1 MLADLLN
8 AKESFM
14 PLTFNSAP
22 LEMFS
27 NPRFK
32 DENAI
37 IQLGKDKTLK
47 SDSTFSSAN
56 IFRWMRGPETQRKN
70 NEIRTQLLKSLGESF
85 GISGMKTNSNGEIT
99 FSKKFMDKL
108 EKLLGP
114 AFKREDFGVPS
125 EGGAVTSGKPLTSR
139 RLNAIYASA
148 KVYDISKLDLADYKQ
163 KVGMILKE
171 QFGIE
176 TTLGLSQEEFQDLVD
191 NKPALQVYAGIEK
204 SIDFLQNDFKGFFR
218 EVPEYNSEKEMGASD
233 EVLKKI
239 EEKFQVKDLETGEYI
254 TMGTFT
260 KYEDMIKYSPNNMLF
275 AALRGNLLH
284 TERANFSL
292 NNSRD
297 IDPLNKYVEGT
308 LKGFIKN
315 GVDAYMEA
323 KMNGKVGQLMK
334 LLKSPGACTEEKS
347 QRFYQFRQDNF
358 QQKVDTKLEAELNSV
373 IYNTFNTPLNKVIES
388 EFESIDK
395 QHPEFKTW
403 DDYASELKK
412 RLVGLHRPMVTPT
425 EINGKTEYLPT
436 KDNKGNTVVREIR
449 PEDIDTIGKQV
460 YKAIYLED

>member
-1 MLADLLN
+1 
-8 AKESFM
+8 
-14 PLTFNSAP
+14 
-22 LEMFS
+22 
-27 NPRFK
+27 
-32 DENAI
+32 
-37 IQLGKDKTLK
+37 
-47 SDSTFSSAN
+47 
-56 IFRWMRGPETQRKN
+56 
-70 NEIRTQLLKSLGESF
+70 
-85 GISGMKTNSNGEIT
+85 
-99 FSKKFMDKL
+99 
-108 EKLLGP
+108 
-114 AFKREDFGVPS
+114 
-125 EGGAVTSGKPLTSR
+125 
-139 RLNAIYASA
+139 
-148 KVYDISKLDLADYKQ
+148 
-163 KVGMILKE
+163 
-171 QFGIE
+171 
-176 TTLGLSQEEFQDLVD
+176 
-191 NKPALQVYAGIEK
+191 
-204 SIDFLQNDFKGFFR
+204 
-218 EVPEYNSEKEMGASD
+218 
-233 EVLKKI
+233 
-239 EEKFQVKDLETGEYI
+239 
-254 TMGTFT
+254 
-260 KYEDMIKYSPNNMLF
+260 MIKYSPNNMLF

-358 QQKVDTKLEAELNSV
+358 QQKVDTKLESELNSV